1 MHSGGSRRFYIPYI
15 TVGTVETD
23 QFLKEEMK
31 VSGTP
36 AAAVTLDSNLDAAK

>member
-1 MHSGGSRRFYIPYI
+1 VS
-15 TVGTVETD
+15 TVETD

-36 AAAVTLDSNLDAAK
+36 AAAVSKESNLDAAKEKCNLQLYL